1 MVKFSA
7 ITKSTLSVTFSP
19 TKVPALLV
27 PQDKVRAPVA
37 LVLPVQQITTRH
49 RVALAPHGALAQ
61 QVSNRRR
68 YRTQPLTRV
77 HAKLVLAERF
87 RVPMTVPLVSRTAPL
102 APVER
107 WFLLQVRR
115 HPIPV
120 WPHGTKK
127 QAGFTTCKILL

>member
-1 MVKFSA
+1 MA
-7 ITKSTLSVTFSP
+7 
-19 TKVPALLV
+19 PALLV

-37 LVLPVQQITTRH
+37 LVLPVQKDSTRH
-49 RVALAPHGALAQ
+49 RVVLAPHGALAQ

-77 HAKLVLAERF
+77 HAKLVLAERS
-87 RVPMTVPLVSRTAPL
+87 RVPMMPLLAQHIAPL